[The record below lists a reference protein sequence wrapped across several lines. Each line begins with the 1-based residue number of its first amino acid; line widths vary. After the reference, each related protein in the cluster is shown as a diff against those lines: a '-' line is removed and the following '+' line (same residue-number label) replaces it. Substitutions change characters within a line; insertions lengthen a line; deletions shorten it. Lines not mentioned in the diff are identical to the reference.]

1 MHTPAVVQC
10 AVTRLI
16 VEWFGKLQ
24 HTPTGSRGGPC
35 VFAQLLQRLADEV
48 RVLLQQVACAIKA
61 AVVVTQAVAECLGA
75 FVPRFF
81 FVARSSLPSSRS
93 SPSSTPS
100 SVSSA

>member
-1 MHTPAVVQC
+1 MRTPAVVQC

-61 AVVVTQAVAECLGA
+61 AVVVTLRLQHTLQVENQNRACADIDG
-75 FVPRFF
+75 
-81 FVARSSLPSSRS
+81 
-93 SPSSTPS
+93 
-100 SVSSA
+100 